1 MSAHADTD
9 RIDPSIADLRT
20 HTARGTIVNS
30 AYQVGIA
37 LIGLIQRL
45 AIAAFLTREEFGL
58 WGIIL
63 TILLTL
69 SWLKELGIMDKY
81 VQQSEAD
88 QDLAF
93 QRAFTLELYSSIAFV
108 ALIAAVLPLYAL
120 AYGRSE
126 IIVPALVLS
135 LSVPLLAFQA
145 GTWIFY
151 RRLQYG
157 RQRLLTA
164 IDPVVALV
172 VTIALGA
179 AGMGYWSLVLGI
191 LAGRLAG
198 GLAAVLASPIRYR
211 LRFDRG
217 TLREYASFS
226 WPLVGAGLS
235 ALVVVQGSLLAANH
249 SVGLAGIGVIGLVAG
264 VVAFAQRVDDIV
276 SQTLYPAVCA
286 VVDRTELLYEIF
298 VKSNRLAIMWAM
310 PFGAG
315 LALFAHDFVGPVFG
329 HEWDSAAGLLA
340 AIGLTCG
347 FAQIAFNWQVFMRA
361 LNTTRPLFV
370 GAVADL
376 AVFALVSVPAI
387 LALGLTGYAI
397 GIAAMTFVQIVV
409 RWYFMR
415 RLFGGFDI
423 VRHVARAIAPTVPA
437 VAVVLAMRLVEG
449 DSHTPGLAI
458 GEAAVYLVTA
468 VAATLVLERELLSE
482 AFGYLRGRRR
492 PAAVSV
498 A

>member
-1 MSAHADTD
+1 MH
-9 RIDPSIADLRT
+9 RIDPSVSDLRG
-20 HTARGTIVNS
+20 HVARGTIVNS
-30 AYQVGIA
+30 AYQVG
-37 LIGLIQRL
+37 LSVVGLVQRL
-45 AIAAFLTREEFGL
+45 AVAAFLTREEFGV
-58 WGIIL
+58 WGIVL

-81 VQQSEAD
+81 VQQSEPD

-93 QRAFTLELYSSIAFV
+93 QKAFTLELYSSVAFV
-108 ALIAAVLPLYAL
+108 VLIAAVVPLYAL
-120 AYGRSE
+120 AYGRDE

-135 LSVPLLAFQA
+135 LSVPALAFQA
-145 GTWIFY
+145 PAWIYY
-151 RRLQYG
+151 RRLLYG

-172 VTIALGA
+172 VTIALGV

-191 LAGRLAG
+191 LAGRLGG
-198 GLAAVLASPIRYR
+198 GLACLVATPIPLR
-211 LRFDRG
+211 LRFARA

-235 ALVVVQGSLLAANH
+235 ALIVVQGSLLAANH
-249 SVGLAGIGVIGLVAG
+249 AAGLAAVGVIGLVAG
-264 VVAFAQRVDDIV
+264 IVAFAERVDDIV

-286 VVDRTELLYEIF
+286 VVDRRELLYEIF

-315 LALFAHDFVGPVFG
+315 LALFANDFVGPVFG
-329 HEWDSAAGLLA
+329 DEWEPAAGLLA

-361 LNTTRPLFV
+361 LGWTRPLFV
-370 GAVADL
+370 GALADL

-387 LALGLTGYAI
+387 LTLGLTGYAI
-397 GIAAMTFVQIVV
+397 GVATMTLVQIVV

-415 RLFGGFDI
+415 RLLGGFDV
-423 VRHVARAIAPTVPA
+423 VRDVGRALAPTVPA
-437 VAVVLAMRLVEG
+437 AAVVLAMRLVEG
-449 DSHTPGLAI
+449 DSHTPRLAI
-458 GEAAVYLVTA
+458 AEAAVYVVT
-468 VAATLVLERELLSE
+468 VSAATLLFERQLLAE
-482 AFGYLRGRRR
+482 AIGYLRDRR
-492 PAAVSV
+492 PPAVSV

>member
-1 MSAHADTD
+1 
-9 RIDPSIADLRT
+9 
-20 HTARGTIVNS
+20 
-30 AYQVGIA
+30 
-37 LIGLIQRL
+37 
-45 AIAAFLTREEFGL
+45 
-58 WGIIL
+58 
-63 TILLTL
+63 
-69 SWLKELGIMDKY
+69 MDKY
-81 VQQSEAD
+81 IQQSEPD
-88 QDLAF
+88 QELAF
-93 QRAFTLELYSSIAFV
+93 QKAFTLELYSSIALV
-108 ALIAAVLPLYAL
+108 AMIAAVLPLYAL
-120 AYGRSE
+120 AYGRDE

-135 LSVPLLAFQA
+135 LSVPALAFQA
-145 GTWIFY
+145 PTWIYY

-164 IDPVVALV
+164 IDPIVALV
-172 VTIALGA
+172 VTIALAA
-179 AGMGYWSLVLGI
+179 AGVGYWSLVLGV
-191 LAGRLAG
+191 LAGRVAG
-198 GLAAVLASPIRYR
+198 GLACLLASPIRFG

-217 TLREYASFS
+217 TLTEYAHFS

-235 ALVVVQGSLLAANH
+235 ALIVVQGSLLAANQA
-249 SVGLAGIGVIGLVAG
+249 VGLAGIGVIGLVAG

-286 VVDRTELLYEIF
+286 VVDRRELLHEIF

-329 HEWDSAAGLLA
+329 DEWKSAAGLLA

-361 LNTTRPLFV
+361 LNSTRPLFV
-370 GAVADL
+370 SAVADL

-387 LALGLTGYAI
+387 LTLGLTGYAI
-397 GIAAMTFVQIVV
+397 GVAAMTFVQIVV

-437 VAVVLAMRLVEG
+437 VAVVLVMRVVEG
-449 DSHTPGLAI
+449 DGHTSRLAI
-458 GEAAVYLVTA
+458 GEAAVYAVTV
-468 VAATLVLERELLSE
+468 VAATLLFERKLLVE
-482 AFGYLRGRRR
+482 AFGYVRGRRT
-492 PAAVSV
+492 PTAA
-498 A
+498 AAA